1 MRSRRVGL
9 TILLAVLATGGLVGV
24 ACGGSSNNN
33 TPTPQKTAAPAATAT
48 KAAGATTAPTKAATS
63 ATTAAAGSPTAAG
76 TAAASASVTI
86 KDLQFTPAAV
96 TIKVGGA
103 VTWTNDG
110 PSTHDVTADDGS
122 ITSGSLATGK
132 TYSHT
137 FDTAGTFAYH
147 CGIHPDMKAQ
157 VVVQPASASSSSSP
171 GY

>member
-9 TILLAVLATGGLVGV
+9 TILLAVLVAGGLFGV
-24 ACGGSSNNN
+24 ACGSSSNNN
-33 TPTPQKTAAPAATAT
+33 TPTPPAATST

-63 ATTAAAGSPTAAG
+63 AATAAAGSPTAAG
-76 TAAASASVTI
+76 TTAAQATSVTI
-86 KDLQFTPAAV
+86 KDFQFTPATV

-122 ITSGSLATGK
+122 FKSGSLATGK
-132 TYSHT
+132 TYTRT
-137 FDTAGTFAYH
+137 FDTAGTFDYH
-147 CGIHPDMKAQ
+147 CGIHPTMKAQ